1 MADSKNVN
9 TDKLETSI
17 SSFLSDDTRIHQMS
31 MSIDRTTQMVAN
43 LRELDRIYDSEIT
56 MAHGQRKYALMH
68 EKMVKMEKI
77 RNGDNVSFNIGH

>member
-9 TDKLETSI
+9 TGKLESSI
-17 SSFLSDDTRIHQMS
+17 TSFLSDDSRIRQMS

-43 LRELDRIYDSEIT
+43 LRELDRVYDAEIT

-68 EKMVKMEKI
+68 EKMVKMERI
-77 RNGDNVSFNIGH
+77 RNGEHLSFNIGH